1 MTSTESNRTDLDQQ
15 APAGAPDGG
24 LTDVLTDAAF
34 AELPNFQRGKVR
46 DSYDLPDG
54 RRIMIAT
61 DRQSAFDQ
69 VLAAV
74 PFKGQV
80 LTQTARYWFEQTRD
94 LCPNHVLFYPD
105 PNVVV
110 GRRLRML
117 PIEMVVRDYL
127 TGSTETSIWPM
138 YARGE
143 RLLYGHRLPD
153 GLDKNQKL
161 PRTLITPTT
170 KGAQGAHYR
179 PITAGAI
186 VGEGLVSAA
195 LWDELAEKS
204 LAVFARG
211 REIAA
216 RNGLILVDSK
226 FEFGLDEGGRVVL
239 ADEILTPDSSRY
251 WRAESHAARQA
262 AGEEPESLD
271 KEFLRLWIRA
281 RCDPYR
287 EPIPEIPAE
296 TLLAFSRKYIAL
308 YEAVTGR
315 RFEPP
320 RDGLS
325 TRARIRAALRKAFPQ
340 YFRSG

>member
-1 MTSTESNRTDLDQQ
+1 MTRTEEDRQ
-15 APAGAPDGG
+15 ALAG
-24 LTDVLTDAAF
+24 VLTDAHF
-34 AELPNFQRGKVR
+34 PELPGFQRGKVR

-54 RRIMIAT
+54 RRIMVAT

-80 LTQTARYWFEQTRD
+80 LTQTARFWFEATAD
-94 LCPNHVLFYPD
+94 LCSNHVLGYPD

-110 GRRLRML
+110 GRRLDML
-117 PIEMVVRDYL
+117 PVEMVVRDYL

-143 RLLYGHRLPD
+143 RLIYGPGLPD
-153 GLDKNQKL
+153 KLAKTAKL
-161 PRTLITPTT
+161 PETLITPTT
-170 KGAQGAHYR
+170 KGMAGDHDR
-179 PITAGAI
+179 PTTAAEL
-186 VGEGLVSAA
+186 VAEGLLSQAQWDDVAA
-195 LWDELAEKS
+195 KS

-216 RNGLILVDSK
+216 RNGLILVDTK
-226 FEFGLDEGGRVVL
+226 FEFGLDAEGRVVL

-251 WRAESHAARQA
+251 WRAASYGERQA
-262 AGEEPESLD
+262 AGQEPESLD

-287 EPIPEIPAE
+287 DPIPAIPDQ
-296 TLLAFSRKYIAL
+296 TLLTFSAKYVAL
-308 YEAVTGR
+308 YEAVTGQSFDR
-315 RFEPP
+315 PQPGQQVRE
-320 RDGLS
+320 RV
-325 TRARIRAALRKAFPQ
+325 RAALAAAFPD
-340 YFRSG
+340 YF